1 MMFEIFGLVI
11 FGFFV
16 GTYGTLIGIG
26 GGPLIIPFLLLCYKL
41 PPTNIVATSLCVVL
55 FNVVSG
61 SVAYYKQKR
70 IDIITGTK
78 FGIATIPGAILGT
91 YIPQFFTSRFLGIL
105 FGILLFLLATYVL
118 ALAESDKMHNL
129 ESAMPH
135 RSSSSEDLPVRH
147 GQWRGE
153 QAAKEATI
161 HHASSEGCRG
171 GDNPQSKNLIEG
183 TIIDAEGK
191 KYVYRFNEKL
201 GMALSAVIGFI
212 STMLGIGGGV
222 IHVPMLTK
230 VLNFPVHIAT
240 ATAHYKLFI
249 CALFGLIFYINM
261 GYVKF
266 GIAIPMSI
274 GAICGARLGANISKK
289 YTGRKIFRLL
299 ALTLFILAI
308 RLLFYRV

>member
-135 RSSSSEDLPVRH
+135 RSSST
-147 GQWRGE
+147 
-153 QAAKEATI
+153 A
-161 HHASSEGCRG
+161 GCRG
-171 GDNPQSKNLIEG
+171 GDNPQPKNLMER

-289 YTGRKIFRLL
+289 YSGRKIFRLL